1 MNTRET
7 GKCQKCTNHKVSVII
22 PVYNAEKYLHRCIGS
37 ILNQTHQNWE
47 AIMVNDGSTDSSL
60 DILNTYA
67 GKDVRFRV
75 ISKENYGASSARNA
89 GLDALR
95 TEYFCFVDADDSI
108 HPDYLRK
115 MLEAAIEH
123 NCDLV
128 ITGINFKDRGGM
140 LYLSGLQE
148 LIPSQYIK
156 CTTGGPVAKL
166 YRRNT
171 LNTPKLRFYEDMH
184 YAEDYVFTLTYALRV
199 NQYYAVQEALYN
211 YHYDN
216 ENSLD
221 HRFAVRAMPFEQ
233 YLLCIDAPW
242 RVFRELLSTGAK
254 IPSPL
259 FTKWV
264 FSLYNELWSMYRL
277 SRRFLTKDERKI
289 HTAHF
294 IVRHRDFVI
303 HIPWHKRI
311 SAPQRHPHMYH
322 AMKAMWGRVKFLKG
336 IFKKSA

>member
-1 MNTRET
+1 MPSDVTI
-7 GKCQKCTNHKVSVII
+7 II
-22 PVYNAEKYLHRCIGS
+22 PVYNAGEYLHRCVQS
-37 ILNQTHQNWE
+37 IQHQTYQNWE
-47 AIMVNDGSTDSSL
+47 AILVNDGSTDSSL
-60 DILNTYA
+60 DILNAYA
-67 GKDVRFRV
+67 ARDARFR
-75 ISKENYGASSARNA
+75 IINKENGGASSARNA

-95 TEYFCFVDADDSI
+95 TDYFCFVDADDSI

-166 YRRNT
+166 YRRNIV
-171 LNTPKLRFYEDMH
+171 NNPRLRFNEDMH

-216 ENSLD
+216 EDSLD
-221 HRFAVRAMPFEQ
+221 HRFAVRAMPFKQ
-233 YLLCIDAPW
+233 YFLCVDAPW
-242 RVFRELLSTGAK
+242 RIFRELLSTKEKSQPQQYTRWA
-254 IPSPL
+254 
-259 FTKWV
+259 FA
-264 FSLYNELWSMYRL
+264 LYNELWRMYRL
-277 SRRFLTKDERKI
+277 SNQRLTKDEKKN

-294 IVRHRDFVI
+294 NIRHNDFAI
-303 HIPWHKRI
+303 HIPWVKRI
-311 SAPQRHPHMYH
+311 CAPQRHPHMYH

>member
-1 MNTRET
+1 MPSNVTI
-7 GKCQKCTNHKVSVII
+7 VI
-22 PVYNAEKYLHRCIGS
+22 PVYNAGKYLHRCVQS
-37 ILNQTHQNWE
+37 ILNQTYPHWTT
-47 AIMVNDGSTDSSL
+47 IFVNDGSTDNSL
-60 DILNTYA
+60 DILETYA
-67 GKDVRFRV
+67 REDKRFQ
-75 ISKENYGASSARNA
+75 IINKPNGGASSARNA

-140 LYLSGLQE
+140 LYLSGLQN

-156 CTTGGPVAKL
+156 CTTGGPIAKL

-199 NQYYAVQEALYN
+199 NQYYAVQDALYN

-216 ENSLD
+216 EDSLE

-233 YLLCIDAPW
+233 YVLCIDAPW
-242 RVFRELLSTGAK
+242 RVFRELLSTDAK

-259 FTKWV
+259 FTKWA
-264 FSLYNELWSMYRL
+264 FSLYNELWKMYRL
-277 SRRFLTKDERKI
+277 SRRLLTRDERKI

-294 IVRHRDFVI
+294 NTRHKDFCSHV
-303 HIPWHKRI
+303 HILKRLCTI
-311 SAPQRHPHMYH
+311 ERHPRLFNIARQIY
-322 AMKAMWGRVKFLKG
+322 RIL
-336 IFKKSA
+336 FKKK